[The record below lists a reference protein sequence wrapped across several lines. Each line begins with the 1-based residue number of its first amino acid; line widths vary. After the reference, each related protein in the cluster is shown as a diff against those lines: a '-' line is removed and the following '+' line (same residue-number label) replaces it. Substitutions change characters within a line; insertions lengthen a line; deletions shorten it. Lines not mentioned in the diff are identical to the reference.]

1 MAHRVLRRADH
12 TVMPWA
18 NGTGTTEEVARADGP
33 DGLDWRLS
41 FATVAESGPFSA
53 LPGIDRVI
61 TLVEG
66 ASLTLAVEGS
76 EHVLVPFAP
85 YRFRGEDH
93 VVGTPEGASVDFN
106 VMTRR
111 GRFTSTVASVE
122 LTDGPTDEVVLD
134 GAPAHGHRFV
144 AVLDG
149 SPRLGAD
156 LLGRYDVVRAGLEP
170 LALVGAGRVAVV
182 DLLPVQG

>member
-1 MAHRVLRRADH
+1 MAQQVLRRGGH
-12 TVMPWA
+12 VVMPWA

-33 DGLDWRLS
+33 TGFDWRLS
-41 FATVAESGPFSA
+41 FATVTASGPFSA

-66 ASLTLAVEGS
+66 SSLTLAVEGV
-76 EHVLVPFAP
+76 EHLLEPFVP

-93 VVGTPEGASVDFN
+93 VIGTPAGPSVDFN

-111 GRFTSTVASVE
+111 GRFASTVASVE
-122 LTDGPTDEVVLD
+122 LTDEVVLD
-134 GAPAHGHRFV
+134 GAPAHGQRFV

-149 SPRLGAD
+149 SPRLGVE

-170 LALVGAGRVAVV
+170 LTLVGDCRVAVV
-182 DLLPVQG
+182 DLRPDQG